1 MPLVNVAK
9 VALEVAFV
17 WIVAWKVHEIDHAI
31 SLLSQ
36 SITKLNAR
44 CALNVRALNVS
55 CANQGAK

>member
-17 WIVAWKVHEIDHAI
+17 WIVARKVHEIDHAI

-44 CALNVRALNVS
+44 CAMI
-55 CANQGAK
+55 GH